1 MQFLTNLL
9 LQIERE
15 PRSADV
21 GRTTRRRG
29 FFVRPRWCSCA
40 SDRPGPRH
48 PSSAIS
54 PSRLCQAPPVS
65 EVVSQPFQLFLSLFF
80 AISFTFA
87 CVHHGSCSSR
97 FCASRRHSYHGVHPT
112 RRGRRGGWASPVGR
126 RAPACAACV
135 WARQPAGARWRSCW
149 AVGAVAA
156 ADDGGQD
163 EPRPGRGPG
172 CRLFASAKADQ
183 AWCV

>member
-1 MQFLTNLL
+1 M

-29 FFVRPRWCSCA
+29 FFVRPRWCSCHPTA
-40 SDRPGPRH
+40 PDRGTRPALYH
-48 PSSAIS
+48 PPDFARPLPSVRLS
-54 PSRLCQAPPVS
+54 PSPASSSSRC
-65 EVVSQPFQLFLSLFF
+65 FF

-112 RRGRRGGWASPVGR
+112 RRGRRGRWASPVGR